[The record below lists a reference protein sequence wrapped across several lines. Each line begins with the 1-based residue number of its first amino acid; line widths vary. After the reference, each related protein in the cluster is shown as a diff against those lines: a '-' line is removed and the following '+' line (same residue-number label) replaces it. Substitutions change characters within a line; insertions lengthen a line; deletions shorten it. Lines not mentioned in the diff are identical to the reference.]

1 MTYVHQIPIS
11 LKAKTALMNLMVE
24 KTSKT
29 YIYDTQTDVTALR
42 IALINGGND
51 TKLELKKH
59 KSRIK
64 NNSN

>member
-1 MTYVHQIPIS
+1 

-42 IALINGGND
+42 IALIKGGND
-51 TKLELKKH
+51 TKVELKK
-59 KSRIK
+59 SRPWAQK
-64 NNSN
+64 